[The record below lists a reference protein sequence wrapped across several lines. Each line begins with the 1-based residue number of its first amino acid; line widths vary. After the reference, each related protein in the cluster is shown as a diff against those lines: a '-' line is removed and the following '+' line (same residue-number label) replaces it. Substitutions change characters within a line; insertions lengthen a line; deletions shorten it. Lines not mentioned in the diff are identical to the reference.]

1 LSKNFTAKSGWASED
16 SAFGSA
22 DPTPTHK
29 PKLDF
34 NEDPFSNHRYGD
46 PFELEGADP
55 FKNSASEDPFTATVD
70 AAFGSTVSLS
80 RPAPNP
86 PPDPFNAWGSDK
98 DDSFSQNTLDDSFDP
113 FSAKNLRKNKAED
126 SFSRQDPFSKK
137 TEDPF
142 KKITEDPFSK
152 STEDPFKDPFGSS
165 SAWGAGAGGVA
176 TDPFSAVPAPVSRS
190 KTFNDDA
197 FKEWRPP
204 PNKSINQLQKS
215 ETFVSSSQ
223 SLSRPWASPV
233 DTSTTSIPRNR
244 PSRPPALVNNN
255 LNHLD
260 LNVDKKEK
268 STKNNLK
275 IFKPS
280 FMKKDKKSKSG
291 TGASAPPPLEEA
303 NVKMASE
310 ASKKAEKE
318 RLERLRLQEQQDLA
332 YAIALSKAEAASLSS
347 DK

>member
-1 LSKNFTAKSGWASED
+1 MLSETFSVNFKQYVMKLPNASC
-16 SAFGSA
+16 
-22 DPTPTHK
+22 
-29 PKLDF
+29 L
-34 NEDPFSNHRYGD
+34 
-46 PFELEGADP
+46 
-55 FKNSASEDPFTATVD
+55 
-70 AAFGSTVSLS
+70 STNIFVCS
-80 RPAPNP
+80 
-86 PPDPFNAWGSDK
+86 
-98 DDSFSQNTLDDSFDP
+98 
-113 FSAKNLRKNKAED
+113 KAED
-126 SFSRQDPFSKK
+126 SFSKPTQDPFSSSKK

-165 SAWGAGAGGVA
+165 SAWGA
-176 TDPFSAVPAPVSRS
+176 DPFSAVPAPVSRS

-215 ETFVSSSQ
+215 ETFVNTSQ

-260 LNVDKKEK
+260 LNVDKKAEK
-268 STKNNLK
+268 SQSKNNLK

-291 TGASAPPPLEEA
+291 TSSGAVAPPLEEA

-310 ASKKAEKE
+310 ASKKAEKD

>member
-1 LSKNFTAKSGWASED
+1 MFSIGILSFYSKA
-16 SAFGSA
+16 
-22 DPTPTHK
+22 
-29 PKLDF
+29 
-34 NEDPFSNHRYGD
+34 EDPFSK
-46 PFELEGADP
+46 P
-55 FKNSASEDPFTATVD
+55 T
-70 AAFGSTVSLS
+70 
-80 RPAPNP
+80 
-86 PPDPFNAWGSDK
+86 
-98 DDSFSQNTLDDSFDP
+98 
-113 FSAKNLRKNKAED
+113 
-126 SFSRQDPFSKK
+126 QDPFSNK

-142 KKITEDPFSK
+142 NKKTEDPFSK

-165 SAWGAGAGGVA
+165 SAWGTSSGAS
-176 TDPFSAVPAPVSRS
+176 DPFSAVPVQKS
-190 KTFNDDA
+190 KTFSDDA
-197 FKEWRPP
+197 FKDWRPA
-204 PNKSINQLQKS
+204 PNKSMNPLQKS
-215 ETFVSSSQ
+215 ETFVSQ

-233 DTSTTSIPRNR
+233 DTSTSSIPRNR

-268 STKNNLK
+268 SKNLK

-280 FMKKDKKSKSG
+280 FMKKDKKSK
-291 TGASAPPPLEEA
+291 TPTAPLEEA

-318 RLERLRLQEQQDLA
+318 RLERLRLQEEQDLA

>member
-1 LSKNFTAKSGWASED
+1 MHDADDMIKLPNASCLSTNISVRS
-16 SAFGSA
+16 
-22 DPTPTHK
+22 
-29 PKLDF
+29 
-34 NEDPFSNHRYGD
+34 
-46 PFELEGADP
+46 
-55 FKNSASEDPFTATVD
+55 
-70 AAFGSTVSLS
+70 
-80 RPAPNP
+80 
-86 PPDPFNAWGSDK
+86 
-98 DDSFSQNTLDDSFDP
+98 
-113 FSAKNLRKNKAED
+113 KAED

-215 ETFVSSSQ
+215 ETFVSSSSQ

-260 LNVDKKEK
+260 LNMDKKEK

-291 TGASAPPPLEEA
+291 TSGASAPPLEEA